1 MGWPRRVEPGGGPVE
16 NVKNAIGVRGSG
28 DPTVGVTAASI
39 GGLEL
44 EEGVASEIVAAGAA
58 SGNSEQWHAQGSGSG
73 EEVGWACSAECS
85 SACSSACP
93 TA

>member
-1 MGWPRRVEPGGGPVE
+1 
-16 NVKNAIGVRGSG
+16 VKNAVCVRGSEG
-28 DPTVGVTAASI
+28 PAVGMIAASI

-73 EEVGWACSAECS
+73 DEIGWACSAECS
-85 SACSSACP
+85 SA
-93 TA
+93 